1 MKTVEIGDRLD
12 PYTVPESRPSIGDRL
27 LPYEVRAVADPTD
40 GAIPIVWVEEMEAT
54 G

>member
-27 LPYEVRAVADPTD
+27 LPYEVRAVVDSTD
-40 GAIPIVWVEEMEAT
+40 GVIPIVWIEEMGAA